1 MASQANVYTSAS
13 NAVMYTDKVRISTDG
28 NSVTYNVK
36 IQDLAD
42 GTFPD
47 TIFSAAVQI
56 PPYSTQDVFVGVG
69 NRLTV
74 TGGNITIA
82 ELGTASSATA
92 GVY

>member
-1 MASQANVYTSAS
+1 MASLANVYTTVS
-13 NAVMYTDKVRISTDG
+13 NAVMYTDQVRVSTG
-28 NSVTYNVK
+28 TTSVSYNVK
-36 IQDLAD
+36 LRATD